1 MSITSQWLAENFM
14 ILSTIGSILTGVV
27 GWILG
32 GKQAKAQE
40 LKKGALEID
49 SAEVDYAAKVRELY
63 DNLNAKL
70 VQENEN
76 LKSDKDAIVAEFKQE
91 KEYFRNQVDALRS
104 QLSEMQG
111 QFNMIQLAYAKE
123 VEQSQNWEKLH
134 RELTDKYNELASK
147 HEDLKS
153 LYSKLKEDFDKHK
166 KLAK

>member
-1 MSITSQWLAENFM
+1 MFTTGWLTENIL
-14 ILSTIGSILTGVV
+14 ILSTIGSLLTGVL
-27 GWILG
+27 GWVIRDR
-32 GKQAKAQE
+32 KAIAQE
-40 LKKGALEID
+40 LKKGAVEID

-91 KEYFRNQVDALRS
+91 KEYFRAQVDALRT

-134 RELTDKYNELASK
+134 RELTDKYNALK
-147 HEDLKS
+147 DL
-153 LYSKLKEDFDKHK
+153 YDKLKEDFDKHK
-166 KLAK
+166 KQKA

>member
-1 MSITSQWLAENFM
+1 MSISQWLTENFM
-14 ILSTIGSILTGVV
+14 IVSTIGTVLTGAV
-27 GWILG
+27 GWVLG

-40 LKKGALEID
+40 LKKGEVEIE

-76 LKSDKDAIVAEFKQE
+76 LKSDKDDIVAEFKQE
-91 KEYFRNQVDALRS
+91 KEYFRAQVDALRT
-104 QLSEMQG
+104 QLSEMQT
-111 QFNMIQLAYAKE
+111 QFNTIQIAYAKE

-153 LYSKLKEDFDKHK
+153 LYSKLKDDFDKHK
-166 KLAK
+166 KAAK

>member
-1 MSITSQWLAENFM
+1 M
-14 ILSTIGSILTGVV
+14 IVSTLGTVLTGVV
-27 GWILG
+27 GWVLG

-40 LKKGALEID
+40 LKKGAVEID

-70 VQENEN
+70 VQENES

-91 KEYFRNQVDALRS
+91 KEYFRAQVDALRT

-147 HEDLKS
+147 HEDLKE
-153 LYSKLKEDFDKHK
+153 LYSKLKDDFDKHK
-166 KLAK
+166 KSAK

>member
-1 MSITSQWLAENFM
+1 MSITGQWLAENFM
-14 ILSTIGSILTGVV
+14 ILSTIGSILTGIV

-40 LKKGALEID
+40 LKKGDVEIE

-70 VQENEN
+70 AQENEN

-91 KEYFRNQVDALRS
+91 KEYFRNQVDSLRA
-104 QLSEMQG
+104 QLSEMQV
-111 QFNMIQLAYAKE
+111 QFNSIQMAYAKE

-134 RELTDKYNELASK
+134 RELTDKYNMLAK
-147 HEDLKS
+147 DHEDLKS
-153 LYSKLKEDFDKHK
+153 LYSKLKDDFDKHK
-166 KLAK
+166 KAAK

>member
-1 MSITSQWLAENFM
+1 MSISQWLTENFM
-14 ILSTIGSILTGVV
+14 IVSTLGTVLTGVV
-27 GWILG
+27 GWVLG

-40 LKKGALEID
+40 LKKGAVEID

-63 DNLNAKL
+63 DNLNTKL
-70 VQENEN
+70 AQDNES
-76 LKSDKDAIVAEFKQE
+76 LRSDKEAIVAEFKQE
-91 KEYFRNQVDALRS
+91 KEYFRAQVDSLRT

-134 RELTDKYNELASK
+134 RELTDKYNELARK
-147 HEDLKS
+147 HEDLKG

-166 KLAK
+166 KSAK

>member
-1 MSITSQWLAENFM
+1 MSISQWLTENFM
-14 ILSTIGSILTGVV
+14 IVSTLGTVLTGVV
-27 GWILG
+27 GWVLG

-40 LKKGALEID
+40 LKKGAVEID

-70 VQENEN
+70 GQENES
-76 LKSDKDAIVAEFKQE
+76 LRSDKEAIVAEFKQE
-91 KEYFRNQVDALRS
+91 KEYFRSQVDSLRT
-104 QLSEMQG
+104 QLSEMQT
-111 QFNMIQLAYAKE
+111 QFNTIQIAYAKE

-166 KLAK
+166 KLK